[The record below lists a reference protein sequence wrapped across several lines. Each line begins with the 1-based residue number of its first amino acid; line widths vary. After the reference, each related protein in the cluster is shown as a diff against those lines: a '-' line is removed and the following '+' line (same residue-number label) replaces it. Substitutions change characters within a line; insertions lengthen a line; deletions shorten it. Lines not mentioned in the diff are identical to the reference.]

1 MVGAQGGVHPLAPL
15 PTPAVRSKLAI
26 ERGGD
31 ISIASSGGIPEVPP
45 ALEAVEVLAMV
56 SVGEA
61 IAA

>member
-1 MVGAQGGVHPLAPL
+1 MGARGGVHPPAPL

-26 ERGGD
+26 ERGD
-31 ISIASSGGIPEVPP
+31 NISIASSGGILEVPT

-56 SVGEA
+56 SVEEA